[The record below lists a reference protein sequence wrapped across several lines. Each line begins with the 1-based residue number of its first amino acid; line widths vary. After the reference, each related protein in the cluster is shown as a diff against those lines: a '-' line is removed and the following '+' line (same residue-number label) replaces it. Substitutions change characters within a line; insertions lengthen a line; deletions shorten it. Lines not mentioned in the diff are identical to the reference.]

1 MKNICR
7 AWGDGVSPMGPPIGR
22 QEASFI
28 RMSIQPRLICS

>member
-7 AWGDGVSPMGPPIGR
+7 ACGEGVLPIGPPMER